1 MKEIKDG
8 YLRSSA
14 GRKSS
19 SRLIGFIIVVCAL
32 IFVQEIL
39 WFERDNIIQAAISGG
54 TLFLTLAGPAMYFLF
69 EQKKNEKTEDN
80 SSQN

>member
-8 YLRSSA
+8 YLRSIA

-19 SRLIGFIIVVCAL
+19 SRLIGFIIVISAL
-32 IFVQEIL
+32 VFVQEIL